1 MMTDL
6 ENMMKR
12 GKNLALIGLVSLML
26 VFLGCSHDAD
36 TPPRYTVWTDVGT
49 YTEFQS
55 SFKMDL
61 NDGMFLHVEFA
72 NEQFSQISSSLV
84 GQDDYKHSWTK
95 SQLKDWFVGRGFD
108 DAKANEWSA
117 WLISVNHGMIVSRR
131 GNLVYIIIK

>member
-49 YTEFQS
+49 YTEFQA

-108 DAKANEWSA
+108 DQRPTNGLPGSFQ
-117 WLISVNHGMIVSRR
+117 LITV
-131 GNLVYIIIK
+131 